1 MQYSRK
7 AEDVLKELN
16 VAAGGLSLSEAKRRL
31 EQYGLNEIREE
42 KKISPLKIF
51 ISQFKSVVVWILI
64 AATIVSTILGEYV
77 DAIVV
82 AVILLLIAVLGF
94 VQEYRA
100 EKAID
105 ALKKMASYRTSFWVA
120 ENFR

>member
-1 MQYSRK
+1 MQYSKK
-7 AEDVLKELN
+7 ADDVLKELN
-16 VAAGGLSLSEAKRRL
+16 VAAGGLSSSEAKRRL

-51 ISQFKSVVVWILI
+51 ISQFKSVVIWILI

-77 DAIVV
+77 DAVV
-82 AVILLLIAVLGF
+82 IAVILALIAVLGF
-94 VQEYRA
+94 IQEYKA

-105 ALKKMASYRTSFWVA
+105 ARSEEQTS
-120 ENFR
+120 EL